1 MLGIDLLEPY
11 SFEFFRH
18 GIIVA
23 TIAGALCGLLG
34 VFVILRGMS
43 YIGHG
48 LSHAVFGGA
57 AASAVIGVN
66 FFIGAGIWGVVSGV
80 LIARVARRRV
90 LGADAAIGVV
100 TTASFALGLALM
112 NRYGQASKSIE
123 AVLFGSVLGVRFTDI
138 VAVAAVALLSLAII
152 VVWYRRLLFSTFDRD
167 VAQVSGVNV
176 GLVEAVLL
184 ALLSLTILV
193 TMRADGTQA
202 IPDHI
207 GEVEALVGAYLSTQR
222 QQHVHVWTDDLARIR
237 ESTRCGSRETGD
249 HRAKRCSGEFAV
261 RSLQGV
267 RRPTGD
273 RVFEFQ
279 HRARRSVGVAVGE
292 GRVKVSGQTLGR
304 LTQVRVSHL
313 LNDWRRRGSG
323 SRCRC
328 RRLGIAQAVE
338 GKRLPGGNLR
348 RTVSQTERHDPLADH
363 ARRIGIDVDHDAG
376 VFIDS
381 KHVRRIVEL
390 AFEHRQ

>member
-1 MLGIDLLEPY
+1 MIALDLLEPY
-11 SFEFFRH
+11 GFDFFRH
-18 GIIVA
+18 GIVVA

-34 VFVILRGMS
+34 VFVVLRGMS

-123 AVLFGSVLGVRFTDI
+123 AVLFGSVLGVRPSDI
-138 VAVAAVALLSLAII
+138 VAVTLVALLSLAII

-193 TMRADGTQA
+193 TMRVIGTLLISA
-202 IPDHI
+202 LLVIPAAAARMTTNSFTRLLWLSPLI
-207 GEVEALVGAYLSTQR
+207 GAVTCFVGMNASYHLDTSASATIILIDALVFVVVYAVAGFKN
-222 QQHVHVWTDDLARIR
+222 
-237 ESTRCGSRETGD
+237 
-249 HRAKRCSGEFAV
+249 RAKMA
-261 RSLQGV
+261 SLG
-267 RRPTGD
+267 
-273 RVFEFQ
+273 
-279 HRARRSVGVAVGE
+279 
-292 GRVKVSGQTLGR
+292 
-304 LTQVRVSHL
+304 HL
-313 LNDWRRRGSG
+313 
-323 SRCRC
+323 
-328 RRLGIAQAVE
+328 
-338 GKRLPGGNLR
+338 
-348 RTVSQTERHDPLADH
+348 
-363 ARRIGIDVDHDAG
+363 
-376 VFIDS
+376 
-381 KHVRRIVEL
+381 
-390 AFEHRQ
+390 

>member
-1 MLGIDLLEPY
+1 
-11 SFEFFRH
+11 
-18 GIIVA
+18 
-23 TIAGALCGLLG
+23 
-34 VFVILRGMS
+34 VILRGMS

-193 TMRADGTQA
+193 TMRVIGTLLISA
-202 IPDHI
+202 LLVIPAAASRMTTNSFSRLLWLSPVI
-207 GEVEALVGAYLSTQR
+207 GAVTCFVGMNASYHLDTSASATIILLDALVFVVVYAVAGFKN
-222 QQHVHVWTDDLARIR
+222 
-237 ESTRCGSRETGD
+237 
-249 HRAKRCSGEFAV
+249 RAKMA
-261 RSLQGV
+261 SLG
-267 RRPTGD
+267 
-273 RVFEFQ
+273 
-279 HRARRSVGVAVGE
+279 
-292 GRVKVSGQTLGR
+292 
-304 LTQVRVSHL
+304 HL
-313 LNDWRRRGSG
+313 
-323 SRCRC
+323 
-328 RRLGIAQAVE
+328 
-338 GKRLPGGNLR
+338 
-348 RTVSQTERHDPLADH
+348 
-363 ARRIGIDVDHDAG
+363 
-376 VFIDS
+376 
-381 KHVRRIVEL
+381 
-390 AFEHRQ
+390 

>member
-1 MLGIDLLEPY
+1 MIAIDIFEPY
-11 SFEFFRH
+11 SFEFFRQ
-18 GIIVA
+18 GIVVA

-123 AVLFGSVLGVRFTDI
+123 AVLFGSVLGVKFADI
-138 VAVAAVALLSLAII
+138 VAVATVALFSLAVI
-152 VVWYRRLLFSTFDRD
+152 VVWYRKLLFSTFDRD

-193 TMRADGTQA
+193 TMRVIGTLLISA
-202 IPDHI
+202 LLVIPAAASRLTTNSFSRLLWLSPVI
-207 GEVEALVGAYLSTQR
+207 GAVTCFVGMNASYHLDTSASATIILIDALVFVVIYAVAG
-222 QQHVHVWTDDLARIR
+222 IKN
-237 ESTRCGSRETGD
+237 
-249 HRAKRCSGEFAV
+249 RAKMA
-261 RSLQGV
+261 SLG
-267 RRPTGD
+267 
-273 RVFEFQ
+273 
-279 HRARRSVGVAVGE
+279 
-292 GRVKVSGQTLGR
+292 
-304 LTQVRVSHL
+304 HL
-313 LNDWRRRGSG
+313 
-323 SRCRC
+323 
-328 RRLGIAQAVE
+328 
-338 GKRLPGGNLR
+338 
-348 RTVSQTERHDPLADH
+348 
-363 ARRIGIDVDHDAG
+363 
-376 VFIDS
+376 
-381 KHVRRIVEL
+381 
-390 AFEHRQ
+390 